1 MRGIASRDAEIR
13 VPLASDARFLP
24 MMNELL
30 DVYHFVGEVVVYQV
44 KNDIADVDNVIGQIA
59 SLSYSRM
66 VQIQANEIKA
76 IVALYDFF
84 KQGRCEETNK
94 KGLFND
100 LMTGAQALYAGD
112 YAAAFNLMT
121 SAIRESNKGR
131 QSQTKGFFSRVLNNY
146 LLVMTY
152 YFHKPDEGRKLAAL
166 LKKDFFMQN
175 SEQKPVTWLAEYF
188 SNGTLPSQK
197 TINTYLSGGT
207 IGTITTLDKYLAILV
222 ARFLHIDVEWPKD
235 LPSIPNM
242 RLLRH
247 ELSPWLP
254 LSDEEKQQLNDDFGG
269 FAHSVVLFVILLI
282 FFAYL

>member
-1 MRGIASRDAEIR
+1 M
-13 VPLASDARFLP
+13 
-24 MMNELL
+24 
-30 DVYHFVGEVVVYQV
+30 
-44 KNDIADVDNVIGQIA
+44 
-59 SLSYSRM
+59 
-66 VQIQANEIKA
+66 
-76 IVALYDFF
+76 ALYDFF
-84 KQGRCEETNK
+84 KQGRYDEKLTKYKE
-94 KGLFND
+94 LFSE
-100 LMTGAQALYAGD
+100 LLAGAQALYIGD

-146 LLVMTY
+146 LLVMSY

-166 LKKDFFMQN
+166 VKKDFFMQN
-175 SEQKPVTWLAEYF
+175 SEHKPVTWLAEYF

-197 TINTYLSGGT
+197 TINAYLSGGT

-269 FAHSVVLFVILLI
+269 EPLLSRIRYKQPWELLLEELTPHAEGNQQKEERQVRVSYIITGFESVEPREQTVCSQEPGVQ
-282 FFAYL
+282 ASVCR